1 MDEEFVYEE
10 HGNKIKYIR
19 LTIIIVLLIG
29 LGLFLYKRFMFDAKD
44 KVVYEVGDTYKE
56 DVSAYV
62 NNTIL
67 NKDKYKLI
75 VDDHFKVEDGK
86 VTKAGNYTFT
96 VRYNGKD
103 SKVAVEVKDTKAPE
117 VTLQELTVGLDE
129 DFEVDLFIATCN
141 EYSKPCV
148 ASYKNP
154 SDEDLYKKEGT
165 HKVSIIVKDLY
176 DNQVVKD
183 TKLIVKKGYS
193 LSDEMKKDLTP
204 VRLSRDYG
212 DWDKKTYVVSYVKA
226 LDPEEVTTNDR
237 YRYLY
242 EMAED
247 DLSNYL
253 PVGYE
258 GSIVDDGEIIYV
270 YNKYNYIVGFLY
282 RATLSDGRIVYLT
295 NGE

>member
-1 MDEEFVYEE
+1 
-10 HGNKIKYIR
+10 
-19 LTIIIVLLIG
+19 
-29 LGLFLYKRFMFDAKD
+29 
-44 KVVYEVGDTYKE
+44 
-56 DVSAYV
+56 
-62 NNTIL
+62 
-67 NKDKYKLI
+67 
-75 VDDHFKVEDGK
+75 
-86 VTKAGNYTFT
+86 
-96 VRYNGKD
+96 
-103 SKVAVEVKDTKAPE
+103 
-117 VTLQELTVGLDE
+117 
-129 DFEVDLFIATCN
+129 
-141 EYSKPCV
+141 
-148 ASYKNP
+148 
-154 SDEDLYKKEGT
+154 
-165 HKVSIIVKDLY
+165 
-176 DNQVVKD
+176 
-183 TKLIVKKGYS
+183 
-193 LSDEMKKDLTP
+193 MKKDLTP

-253 PVGYE
+253 PAGYE